1 MAQLNVPVIPDSGAI
16 GNPDGTEPVLAFYNS
31 LTTFMSR
38 AKLLLEGKI
47 VDTREFSMMFVEDG
61 TYHLALNTPFGMELT
76 SVTTDCD
83 SGTCTATVKINGTSL
98 GGTANSVSTT
108 EQTQEH
114 SSDNEAVAGD
124 DVTVVISS
132 NSACEGL
139 RLSARFN
146 RPLFV

>member
-1 MAQLNVPVIPDSGAI
+1 MALKKLVIPDSDALVSGGATPELM
-16 GNPDGTEPVLAFYNS
+16 GVLGS
-31 LTTFMSR
+31 LEKFTSSTK
-38 AKLLLEGKI
+38 ALLEGTI

-61 TYHLALNTPFGMELT
+61 TYHLALNTPFAMEIT

-108 EQTQEH
+108 ETTQAH
-114 SSDNEAVAGD
+114 TTANQAVAGD

-132 NSACEGL
+132 NSSCEGM
-139 RLSARFN
+139 RLSMKFN
-146 RPLFV
+146 RPLIV